1 MAAHMIPRSGRIAG
15 FSAALQCG
23 LIIPAT
29 AFCLAFVATQFL
41 EPRSRWMGLVIAVYF
56 VAAVIELMVVPV
68 AIWRLYLNDHTR
80 TTRNVVFT
88 TLGTVCLL
96 QGLAIYLLAVLN
108 D

>member
-1 MAAHMIPRSGRIAG
+1 MAAQMIPRSGRVAG

-29 AFCLAFVATQFL
+29 AYFLAFVATQFL
-41 EPRSRWMGLVIAVYF
+41 EPRSRWMSLVIAVYF

-68 AIWRLYLNDHTR
+68 AIWRLYSNEHTR

-88 TLGTVCLL
+88 ALAALCLL
-96 QGLAIYLLAVLN
+96 QGLAVYLLAVLN